1 MFEVIN
7 LTLRNHK
14 KLLIPFSIISA
25 IILIG
30 IVIFSLLQKTELI
43 SPLSPVF
50 IKVNYTPF
58 SFESLKKR
66 EYYPNKILF
75 EKVLKEE
82 ENYTSYLFS
91 FASDG
96 RRITGMANLPKKEG
110 KLPVAILLR
119 GWVDEEIYQP
129 GMGTDKM
136 ATFLAGNGFLTL
148 APDFLGYGGSDNAF
162 PDMLQTRF
170 FRPITVITLLQ
181 SIVSLPQ
188 ADPNKVVFWAHSN
201 GGQIALSVLE
211 ITNKEIPTSLWAPV
225 SASFPESIL
234 HYASEMEDEGK
245 MIRKVV
251 GEFEKEYDV
260 SQFSIDSFFEEI
272 KAPLIIHQG
281 TADEAIPMEWT
292 EELIEEL
299 DNLDKEVTYH
309 QYPGE
314 NHNFHYGSAPL
325 ARQRDLLFFRKHLS
339 L

>member
-1 MFEVIN
+1 MIN
-7 LTLRNHK
+7 RIPKNLK
-14 KLLIPFSIISA
+14 KLLIFFGFVGA
-25 IILIG
+25 FVLVG
-30 IVIFSLLQKTELI
+30 LAIFSLLQKTELI
-43 SPLSPVF
+43 SPLSPVL
-50 IKVNYTPF
+50 IKVNYTPY

-82 ENYTSYLFS
+82 ENYISYLFS
-91 FASDG
+91 FATDG
-96 RRITGMANLPKKEG
+96 RRITGMANVPKKEG

-119 GWVDEEIYQP
+119 GWVDEEIYET

-136 ATFLAGNGFLTL
+136 AAFLAENGFLTL

-170 FRPITVITLLQ
+170 FRPITVITLMK
-181 SIVSLPQ
+181 SIISLPQ
-188 ADPNKVVFWAHSN
+188 ANPDKVVFWAHSN

-211 ITNKEIPTSLWAPV
+211 ITNKKIPTSLWAPV

-234 HYASEMEDEGK
+234 HYANEMEDGGE
-245 MIRKVV
+245 MVRRVV

-260 SQFSIDSFFEEI
+260 SQFSISTFFEQI
-272 KAPLIIHQG
+272 KAPLIVHQG
-281 TADEAIPMEWT
+281 LVDEAIPLEWT
-292 EELIEEL
+292 KDLIEQL
-299 DNLDKEVTYH
+299 DNLDKDVTYY

-314 NHNFHYGSAPL
+314 NHNFHYGGAPL
-325 ARQRDLLFFRKHLS
+325 ARQRDLLFFEKQIS